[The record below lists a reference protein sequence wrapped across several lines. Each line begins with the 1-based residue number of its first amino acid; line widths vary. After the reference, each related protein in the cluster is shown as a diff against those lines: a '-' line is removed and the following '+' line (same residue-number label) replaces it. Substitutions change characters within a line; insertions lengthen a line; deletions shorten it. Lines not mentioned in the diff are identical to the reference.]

1 MPLGGTDTAIYDK
14 FLKEF
19 YLPGWSDLQ
28 NNMTTTKKLMRRRTV
43 PFRGRRAIIALRT
56 GRTGGI
62 QSVAPSQ
69 ASGFS
74 GTTPTSAAST
84 LPSPGFQQ
92 TDNAFIKPKILML
105 AIGVPQDTIDIA
117 SGDRASFMDVVDF
130 EMMGAKADAA
140 NREDLLC
147 YKGGAQSAS
156 FTGSLGLA
164 NIATW
169 TDGTHFTV
177 DNIYPFY
184 KNQRL
189 SFYTAAGA
197 FIASSTILSIT
208 RSTRAIVLDVN
219 GPTATTNAIALTGA
233 RPTTTTAAN
242 DLYSYE
248 PWGLEAIV
256 STANPVLK
264 DLDGNLRYLGID
276 RATQDQWQSVLVD
289 CGGAFT
295 YEKAQQV
302 LDEIH
307 DNSGGDATVG
317 LTNRTT
323 RRKVALKF
331 HFGTATEAGLT
342 QTRFNDSIRAK
353 GGLVAYE
360 EDRHGQEAVDWMKLN
375 DEIPIILDRYATH
388 DFVNNKG
395 NIYFLDTRH
404 WYEAVVVDWKWWAPE
419 GRILR
424 EAMNTNQFGLQA
436 HAYRFFE
443 RVCDAP
449 NAQGRLY
456 NISA

>member
-1 MPLGGTDTAIYDK
+1 MALGGTDTAIYDK

-69 ASGFS
+69 VSGFS

-84 LPSPGFQQ
+84 LPAAGYQQ

-117 SGDRASFMDVVDF
+117 TGDRAAFMDVVDF

-147 YKGGAQSAS
+147 YKGGSA
-156 FTGSLGLA
+156 TGLSP
-164 NIATW
+164 IDTW

-177 DNIYPFY
+177 KNIYPFY

-189 SFYTAAGA
+189 SFYTSAGA
-197 FIASSTILSIT
+197 FIASSTITSIT
-208 RSTRAIVLDVN
+208 RSTRSIVLDVN
-219 GPTATTNAIALTGA
+219 GPTGTTNIVNLTGA

-248 PWGLEAIV
+248 PWGLEVIV
-256 STANPVLK
+256 NTANPTLK

-276 RATQDQWQSVLVD
+276 RSAQDQWQSVIVD
-289 CGGAFT
+289 PGSSTAFT
-295 YEKAQQV
+295 YENAQRV

-307 DNSGGDATVG
+307 DNSGGDATVC
-317 LTNRTT
+317 LTQRTT
-323 RRKVALKF
+323 RRKVALKM
-331 HFGTATEAGLT
+331 HFGTATESGTT
-342 QTRFNDSIRAK
+342 QTRFQDNIRVK
-353 GGLVAYE
+353 GGLVAFE

-375 DEIPIILDRYATH
+375 DELPIILDRYATH
-388 DFVNNKG
+388 DFTGAVG
-395 NIYFLDTRH
+395 TMYFLDTRH

-424 EAMNTNQFGLQA
+424 EAMNSNQFGLQA

-449 NAQGRLY
+449 NAQGKLL
-456 NISA
+456 NIAA